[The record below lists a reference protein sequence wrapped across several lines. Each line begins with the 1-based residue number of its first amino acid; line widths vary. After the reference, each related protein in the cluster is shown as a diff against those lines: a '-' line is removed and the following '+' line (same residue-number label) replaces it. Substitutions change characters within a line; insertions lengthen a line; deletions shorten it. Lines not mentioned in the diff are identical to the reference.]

1 MNTDVITTQLSDIH
15 AKLDAISA
23 ELEINRRQRQ
33 EMQELKSD
41 LSLIAKDV
49 FNTAVD
55 ELEDVAPFVQ
65 TGDFMYLVKK
75 LLRNTN
81 NIIGM
86 MEKLESTVDFIE
98 DVRPIGQSI
107 FRDTI
112 LKLDELDRRGY
123 FEFLSELTKVLDNVV
138 QHFSAEDIKLLADNV
153 VTILETVK
161 DLTQPDMLKA
171 INNAVQVYRHI
182 DLDHVKDISVFK
194 AMKEMNSPEV
204 KRGIGFLMTFI
215 KNIAR
220 ASNKITEETK
230 ELNHGK

>member
-1 MNTDVITTQLSDIH
+1 MNTNVITHQLSDIQI
-15 AKLDAISA
+15 KLDAISA
-23 ELEINRRQRQ
+23 ELEINRRQRE
-33 EMQELKSD
+33 EMKELKDD
-41 LSLIAKDV
+41 LSIIAKDV
-49 FNTAVD
+49 FNTAVV

-65 TGDFMYLVKK
+65 TGDFAYLAKK

-81 NIIGM
+81 NIIGL

-98 DVRPIGQSI
+98 DARPIGQI
-107 FRDTI
+107 MFKDA
-112 LKLDELDRRGY
+112 LHKMDEFDRRGY
-123 FEFLSELTKVLDNVV
+123 FDFFAELGNVLDSVIQHFSVEDVKQLSDNVV
-138 QHFSAEDIKLLADNV
+138 I
-153 VTILETVK
+153 ILETIK

-182 DLDHVKDISVFK
+182 DLEHVKDISVFK

-220 ASNKITEETK
+220 ASNELTVETK
-230 ELNHGK
+230 E